1 MAQFNRHRKNSK
13 INPEYK
19 DTPWKDNGYIAWLI
33 WGGDAGVDWAL
44 AKMDEIRKNESQY
57 KLKGLDEWLVENEID
72 ESKIAD
78 ITRKLYRKG
87 TDFTKSVIQGAKRE
101 GRETKEVVKI
111 LRKMIKGQE
120 ISDDEKKFLKAQS
133 TDIVKLL
140 PVVAISTIPIPVPI
154 TPLLVILGKK
164 YGINILPNSH
174 DKIEL
179 KDLKAN
185 K

>member
-1 MAQFNRHRKNSK
+1 
-13 INPEYK
+13 
-19 DTPWKDNGYIAWLI
+19 
-33 WGGDAGVDWAL
+33 
-44 AKMDEIRKNESQY
+44 
-57 KLKGLDEWLVENEID
+57 
-72 ESKIAD
+72 
-78 ITRKLYRKG
+78 
-87 TDFTKSVIQGAKRE
+87 
-101 GRETKEVVKI
+101 
-111 LRKMIKGQE
+111 MIKGQE